1 MGIDFKATIGSS
13 YPLRD
18 QRVLLLETDF
28 EGSIEAG
35 DWIEMDLP
43 SRRATRVQVKSIGWG
58 SAFQAHAAKLML
70 IVTGLPE
77 APADGTELRGAS
89 PPDR

>member
-1 MGIDFKATIGSS
+1 
-13 YPLRD
+13 
-18 QRVLLLETDF
+18 VLLLDTDF

-35 DWIEMDLP
+35 DWIEVDLP
-43 SRRATRVQVKSIGWG
+43 SAGQSRVQVKSVGWG

-77 APADGTELRGAS
+77 APADGTELRGTA
-89 PPDR
+89 PPNR